1 MAIEDILS
9 STEFA
14 ANTTVGEECPSQL
27 PTVVQYLNG
36 LDTILTVIIGI
47 TIVLSLVTFVICG
60 KNISQVLRHT
70 PKRFKTKTI
79 ILLSIYPTVTALA
92 MVSVLVPKSY
102 FVCDTVSHIYFM
114 ICAYIFYSLVMAY
127 VGGEDGFIKS
137 SDTETFNVRTPPC
150 CCCVPFLK
158 RSPVTKNSLL
168 FTRLLILQLPIIQSI
183 LFFGLNIVFL
193 EDLDN
198 FNRIILYFVPF
209 IAGSILL
216 GVWGLNILVRMI
228 APLYEEFKIMGK
240 YVVLQAV
247 LILCKIQP
255 VVIMVIVTYVTPR
268 CDFPLVLQVQKNAV
282 FQLCLCGEMVFLS
295 LWAFQLYKTPSNTR
309 QLLAKSEST

>member
-79 ILLSIYPTVTALA
+79 VLLSIYPTVTALA

-158 RSPVTKNSLL
+158 RSPVTN
-168 FTRLLILQLPIIQSI
+168 I